1 MDKPRAPGQN
11 RARPRGIPM
20 RLILTLAL
28 LAALL
33 AGAAIATRPGP
44 AAFDSMLEDAIR
56 DRVANTDIDA
66 SGEALPTL
74 ALAACKLR
82 PSDCVRLVRDTLDV
96 RFDEELFV
104 TRATVEG
111 FGRTTT
117 CTGAFTRF
125 VCDRPL
131 RE

>member
-1 MDKPRAPGQN
+1 
-11 RARPRGIPM
+11 M
-20 RLILTLAL
+20 RLILFVVV
-28 LAALL
+28 LAALV
-33 AGAAIATRPGP
+33 AAAAMATRPGR
-44 AAFDSMLEDAIR
+44 AEFDAMLDAAIR
-56 DRVANTDIDA
+56 HRVATTDIDA

-82 PSDCVRLVRDTLDV
+82 PSDCVRILRDTLDV
-96 RFDEELFV
+96 RFDQGLFV

-111 FGRTTT
+111 LGRTTT